1 MDEITNFKTAMQT
14 AGIEPP
20 AEIIA
25 DGKLHRFATGGKSKN
40 VNGWYVFHLDDLAAG
55 AFGCWKRG
63 ISETWCGKS
72 HQTMTQ
78 AEKAAYAEK
87 METVRR
93 LRDAERER
101 IQTECRTWC
110 DAAWAKANDATNENP
125 YLKRKNVNAYGVKSF
140 KDSLLI
146 PVRDMAGTLTGA
158 QFIAPDGSKVFKT
171 GTDKAGHF
179 FKIGQSKNNIVVICE
194 GYATGASIHQAT
206 GHAVCIAFDAG
217 NLLPVA
223 QTIRSKFPDMKIV
236 IAADDDHATEGNPGL
251 TKATEAARAVNGI
264 LAVPAFPNNRG
275 PKDSDFNDLARLSG
289 LDAVR
294 ECIETAD
301 MPTSDAVTDTKVAPL
316 DAVIERL
323 AALNPLEY
331 DRIRKAEA
339 KALGVRTSILDAA
352 VKGAR
357 KENHDD
363 DLPFEEVEPWPEAVD
378 PAELLTDISKTIRR
392 FIVCD
397 KEAADAVAL
406 WVSMTWL
413 IDVVQ
418 VAPLAVITAPEKRC
432 GKSLL
437 LTLIGKLAARPITAS
452 NITPAALFR
461 AIDAWNPTLLIDEAD
476 AFLKDNEELRGLL
489 NSGHTRD
496 TAYVIRT
503 VGDDFKPTKFNTW
516 GAKVIAGIGH
526 VADTLMD
533 RAIILELRRK
543 LRHEKTERF
552 RQADPGL
559 FEDLRAKLARFA
571 DDYKDQV
578 KQAHPPLPQDLNDRA
593 QDNWEPLLA
602 IAQVAGGDWLQSGT
616 AAALKL
622 SSGESSSQTIGTELL
637 SDIKE
642 IFEEKQ
648 VNRITLAELLKALC
662 ADEEKTWAS
671 FNRGFPIKPRQISKR
686 LAEYG
691 IKSKPVRIGNEVN
704 KGYEKSQFEDAFARY
719 IISEKKVVDTPLNSV
734 TQLQSNNIN
743 ILSVTERVTVTEAL
757 VTNPVNVTERKLR
770 NRSVT
775 EEKTHNPALL
785 LNCNFVTEETLP
797 RGAEIFLSE
806 DDLQGVSL

>member
-1 MDEITNFKTAMQT
+1 MDEITNFKTVMQK

-25 DGKLHRFATGGKSKN
+25 DSRLHRFTISGDKARSE
-40 VNGWYVFHLDDLAAG
+40 NGWYVLHVDDPAAG

-72 HQTMTQ
+72 HQTMTP

-110 DAAWAKANDATNENP
+110 DAEWAKAKDATNENP

-146 PVRDMAGTLTGA
+146 PVRDLAGTIHGL

-171 GTDKAGHF
+171 GTNKAGHF

-194 GYATGASIHQAT
+194 GYATGATIHEAT
-206 GHAVCIAFDAG
+206 GHAVVIAFDAG

-223 QTIRSKFPDMKIV
+223 QTIREKFTDMKIV

-251 TKATEAARAVNGI
+251 CKATEAARAVNGI

-289 LDAVR
+289 LEAVR
-294 ECIETAD
+294 GCIEAAD
-301 MPTSDAVTDTKVAPL
+301 MPTSEAVENPL

-339 KALGVRTSILDAA
+339 KELGVRPVTLDAA
-352 VKGAR
+352 VKSAR
-357 KENHDD
+357 KESDNDE
-363 DLPFEEVEPWPEAVD
+363 LPFEEVEPWPEAVD
-378 PAELLTDISKTIRR
+378 PARLLTDISATIRR
-392 FIVCD
+392 FIVCG
-397 KEAADAVAL
+397 KETADAAAL
-406 WVSMTWL
+406 WISMTYL
-413 IDVVQ
+413 MDVVQ

-437 LTLIGKLAARPITAS
+437 LSLIGKLAARPITAS
-452 NITPAALFR
+452 NISPAALFR

-496 TAYVIRT
+496 SAYVIRT
-503 VGDDFKPTKFNTW
+503 VGEDFKPTKFNTW
-516 GAKVIAGIGH
+516 GAKAIAGIGH

-533 RAIILELRRK
+533 RSIVLELRRK
-543 LRHEKTERF
+543 LPHEKTERI

-559 FEDLRAKLARFA
+559 FDDLRAKLARFA
-571 DDYKDQV
+571 YDYKDQV
-578 KQAHPPLPQDLNDRA
+578 KQARPHLPQNLNDRA
-593 QDNWEPLLA
+593 QDNCEPLLA
-602 IAQVAGGDWLQSGT
+602 IAMTAGNEWFQIGT
-616 AAALKL
+616 AAAVKL
-622 SSGESSSQTIGTELL
+622 SGGESSSQTIGTELL

-648 VNRITLAELLKALC
+648 INRITLAELLKALC

-671 FNRGFPIKPRQISKR
+671 YNRGFPIKPRQISKR

-691 IKSKPVRIGNEVN
+691 IKSKPVRIGIEVG
-704 KGYEKSQFEDAFARY
+704 KGYEKSQFEDAFFRY
-719 IISEKKVVDTPLNSV
+719 IPLSPENSV
-734 TQLQSNNIN
+734 TTLQSTPVLD
-743 ILSVTERVTVTEAL
+743 LSVTKAQ
-757 VTNPVNVTERKLR
+757 LR
-770 NRSVT
+770 NEAVT
-775 EEKTHNPALL
+775 EEKTLKPASLL
-785 LNCNFVTEETLP
+785 SCNFVTENNPLN
-797 RGAEIFLSE
+797 AEIFLNE